1 MASGSINLENRTKE
15 ADLLALWHY
24 QQGSYPAASAG
35 TPQFK
40 PWWDSMPVSN
50 SSFCKDT
57 WMLVFSDKLPSS
69 YKINKDLRGKKKKA
83 IHFAIFSWKP
93 NLFLPVATFPYFQTE
108 ERKHCPGQILHTNS
122 SNILNF
128 PYQISSSHTILQHLS
143 LPLQPRQ
150 MWTLEYVRLQ
160 RMWSSK
166 DLNHR
171 II

>member
-1 MASGSINLENRTKE
+1 
-15 ADLLALWHY
+15 
-24 QQGSYPAASAG
+24 
-35 TPQFK
+35 
-40 PWWDSMPVSN
+40 MPVPN

-69 YKINKDLRGKKKKA
+69 YKINKDLRGEKKKSNSFRHIQLKTKL
-83 IHFAIFSWKP
+83 IFTCSHIS
-93 NLFLPVATFPYFQTE
+93 FPYFQTE

-128 PYQISSSHTILQHLS
+128 PYKISSSHTMLQHLS